1 MGHPL
6 EDVSVCGVLRCVWGV
21 CERHG
26 YVVCCLVVLGLP
38 FWPFSGSELMLL
50 GVGVVLSHSGRNH
63 LGRDQQRGHRDT
75 HTPHITHT
83 HYLLTH

>member
-1 MGHPL
+1 VGHPL

-38 FWPFSGSELMLL
+38 FWPFSGSELMWYTLP
-50 GVGVVLSHSGRNH
+50 
-63 LGRDQQRGHRDT
+63 T
-75 HTPHITHT
+75 HP
-83 HYLLTH
+83 LTHPYMSIHISNLVEKRSE